1 MEKPTPKQLRYLKRL
16 AERTGGTF
24 AYPQTKAEASREIE
38 RLKSRPSSARSDV
51 VRERRAVS
59 DDSNRATMEMR
70 GLQALIEKAATPAC
84 QAEAYTATMSNC

>member
-38 RLKSRPSSARSDV
+38 RLKGRPQLAHDV
-51 VRERRAVS
+51 
-59 DDSNRATMEMR
+59 
-70 GLQALIEKAATPAC
+70 
-84 QAEAYTATMSNC
+84 